1 MKNITRDE
9 SGLIFLPVVIGI
21 SAIAGYL
28 GFNWL
33 TDGTDPIEVLQVLP
47 LASILVVLGVI
58 ALMGKFMLLPKFLSI
73 VIGIICIG
81 VAIYLVYLG
90 ELPTW

>member
-9 SGLIFLPVVIGI
+9 SGLIFLPVIIGI

-33 TDGTDPIEVLQVLP
+33 TDGTDPIEFLKVLT
-47 LASILVVLGVI
+47 LASLLFVFGVI
-58 ALMGKFMLLPKFLSI
+58 ALMGKFMLLPKILSI
-73 VIGIICIG
+73 VIGISCIG
-81 VAIYLVYLG
+81 VALYLVYLG